1 MAFDIYFKDLQ
12 KKIYG
17 ETATRLIRYDSLYV
31 CAEMRFLL
39 KNK

>member
-12 KKIYG
+12 KKCG
-17 ETATRLIRYDSLYV
+17 ETAARLIRYDSLYI